1 MKSLFASFL
10 ILGLSLNSFAQK
22 FKERYM
28 YRYDGE
34 DSLNLA
40 LISKELYN
48 TKGKVVFAEYFDYF
62 NDLITDK
69 SFEKGK
75 YYYTYNDTFLI
86 KELYAGYAYQFDVW
100 GNSERLETSNFAD
113 SSIIEYTYKYDSLN
127 RIITMDYSDQEKS
140 ANRLCAFGSSTEK
153 DTVLFNTEEWY
164 RNMLID
170 KMNIANEHQKNKSW
184 TQKRTTTY
192 NYKYDDNEQDPK
204 SIESMANGKVYAYRL
219 FKYKQNDNNTLVSKT
234 WEDYHNYSGS
244 NQMTLSSITH
254 TRYKN
259 NCYIINRVYVYDMDK
274 VVFTDTTATF
284 KSKSITY
291 YLDNRKRIIQIHNK
305 DNMEGDIFI
314 HRRKDGNFTKII
326 IVDNNIPESDKK
338 HTITLLFKYK

>member
-1 MKSLFASFL
+1 MKSLFASLL

-34 DSLNLA
+34 KSLNLA

-48 TKGKVVFAEYFDYF
+48 KKGKVVFAEYFDYF
-62 NDLITDK
+62 NDVITDK
-69 SFEKGK
+69 SFQKGK
-75 YYYTYNDTFLI
+75 YYYTYNDTLLI

-100 GNSERLETSNFAD
+100 GNSEKLDTSNFAD

-127 RIITMDYSDQEKS
+127 RIITMDYYDQEKS
-140 ANRLCAFGSSTEK
+140 ANQLCAFGSNTEK

-184 TQKRTTTY
+184 TQRRTTTY
-192 NYKYDDNEQDPK
+192 NYKYDDDEQEPK
-204 SIESMANGKVYAYRL
+204 SIESVANGKVYAYRR
-219 FKYKQNDNNTLVSKT
+219 FKYNRDDNNTLVSKT
-234 WEDYHNYSGS
+234 WEDYNNQIVA

-259 NCYIINRVYVYDMDK
+259 NCYMTNRVYIYNIDK
-274 VVFTDTTATF
+274 VSFTDTTATF
-284 KSKSITY
+284 KSKSATY
-291 YLDNRKRIIQIHNK
+291 YLDNKKRIIQIHNK
-305 DNMEGDIFI
+305 DDMQGDIFI
-314 HRRKDGNFTKII
+314 HRRKDGNFTKIV
-326 IVDNNIPESDKK
+326 IVDNNIPGSDKK
-338 HTITLLFKYK
+338 HKITLLFKYK